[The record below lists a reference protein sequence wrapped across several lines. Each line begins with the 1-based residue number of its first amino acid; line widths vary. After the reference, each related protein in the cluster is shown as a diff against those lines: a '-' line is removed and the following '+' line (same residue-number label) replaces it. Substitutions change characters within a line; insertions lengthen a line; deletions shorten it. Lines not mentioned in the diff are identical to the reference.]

1 MAHPESDL
9 AVARASVAEGI
20 PLINSSK
27 AMGDSYSGDIF
38 QVLALDADAVL
49 LGRPYVYA
57 LTVAGEQGVRELI
70 HNYRAYVELTMGLSG
85 CRSAT
90 EMKHNRIISR

>member
-49 LGRPYVYA
+49 LGVRMFTPWQLQA
-57 LTVAGEQGVRELI
+57 NKAFANSFIITVLML
-70 HNYRAYVELTMGLSG
+70 N
-85 CRSAT
+85 
-90 EMKHNRIISR
+90 